1 MGWTYTR
8 VQVGMRLDTLPANLR
23 LNCYPYFRGF
33 GQCLEKRL
41 RSGRAKTVSFFKEF
55 LLNRLNIIFLCMR
68 YESSESHSVVSD
80 SL

>member
-41 RSGRAKTVSFFKEF
+41 RSGRAKTWIPNHPNCKA
-55 LLNRLNIIFLCMR
+55 LD
-68 YESSESHSVVSD
+68 H
-80 SL
+80 